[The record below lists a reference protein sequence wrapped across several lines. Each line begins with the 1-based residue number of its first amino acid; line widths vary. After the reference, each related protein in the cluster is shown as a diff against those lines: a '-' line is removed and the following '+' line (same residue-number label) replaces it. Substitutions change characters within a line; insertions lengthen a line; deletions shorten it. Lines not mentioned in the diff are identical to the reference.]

1 MAVSEEN
8 VKEPV
13 VATAEA
19 RKSFEEQALARLE
32 NFGGVRSEKNPWSL
46 TVVVNSARLHDAV
59 LAVRDELGLD
69 MLLDI
74 VGIDYLG
81 FKDYAGP
88 RFAVEYVFKSVYDPA
103 KRLILKVFA
112 EEADLKIP
120 TISDLYEIANWQERE
135 VYDQYG
141 MTFVGH
147 PDLRR
152 LLNHVEFVGH
162 PLRKDYPAH
171 RRQWLSTN
179 DYLYPA
185 LEKRL
190 ESKGYKILERP
201 EEILP
206 NEVEFL
212 QGSIKK

>member
-1 MAVSEEN
+1 MVVSGDN
-8 VKEPV
+8 VKEPI
-13 VATAEA
+13 VATPEA
-19 RKSFEEQALARLE
+19 RAAFEETALKSLE
-32 NFGGVRSEKNPWSL
+32 RFGSIRSEKNPWGL
-46 TVVVNSARLHDAV
+46 TVVVARENLRSAV
-59 LAVRDELGLD
+59 QCVRNELGLD
-69 MLLDI
+69 MLLDV

-81 FKDYAGP
+81 FKDYTGP
-88 RFAVEYVFKSVYDPA
+88 RFAVEYVFKSVYEPA
-103 KRLILKVFA
+103 KRMLVKVFA
-112 EEADLKIP
+112 EESDLKIP
-120 TISDLYEIANWQERE
+120 TISDIYPIANWQERE

-141 MTFVGH
+141 VTFEGH

-190 ESKGYKILERP
+190 EAKGYKVLERP

-206 NEVEFL
+206 PEEEYL
-212 QGSIKK
+212 TGSIKK